1 LERFVP
7 DKIERWKE
15 CVKVKRGLTDTSAL
29 SGMYKDQVYLKGAI
43 EILVNRNNI
52 DFVTLYAGKLSL
64 QDY

>member
-1 LERFVP
+1 M
-7 DKIERWKE
+7 
-15 CVKVKRGLTDTSAL
+15 KVKRGLTDTSAL